1 MTMKRLKSLAY
12 ATALAA
18 GVLAVSV
25 HGPAEAQV
33 QWTMTTAWPSAI
45 ELIEIDR
52 KFVETVRAIA
62 GDEINITF
70 HDGGTLVPTFEIFDA
85 VGTGDIQAAGDWPGY
100 WAGRGAAFSPIA
112 SHVSLFNALDS
123 ILWIQEWGGFE
134 LLNEI
139 YGEHNMVY
147 LPYGVTNNESGFRTR
162 TPLVS
167 LEDLEGMRL
176 RLSGREQGL
185 VLERI
190 GGEQVLLA
198 GGEIYTALE
207 RGVIDGAEFSV
218 PGVDYEAGFHE
229 VTDHWT
235 VPGWHQSQSLF
246 GVMINKDSWDALD
259 EGLQDKLKI
268 AAERTLLWSLG
279 WSERRSNE
287 GTKAFEEAGVEIHR
301 WSDEALDRVQEM
313 ALEVIV
319 QSACEDPMTARVY
332 HSQISY
338 LQDYALWR
346 GMSEPFNLGR
356 NPPTP
361 DLAAIEECM

>member
-1 MTMKRLKSLAY
+1 MKRLKSIA
-12 ATALAA
+12 ATTALAA
-18 GVLAVSV
+18 GVLALVGN
-25 HGPAEAQV
+25 GPAEAQV
-33 QWTMTTAWPSAI
+33 QWTMTTAWPSSI

-62 GDEINITF
+62 GDEINIQF

-85 VGTGDIQAAGDWPGY
+85 VGQGDIQAAGDWPGY
-100 WAGRGAAFSPIA
+100 WAGRSPAFSPIA
-112 SHVSLFNALDS
+112 SHVSLFTALDT
-123 ILWIQEWGGFE
+123 ILWVQEWGGAE
-134 LLNEI
+134 LHNEV

-147 LPYGVTNNESGFRTR
+147 LVYGVTNNESGFRTN

-167 LEDLEGMRL
+167 LDDLSGMRL
-176 RLSGREQGL
+176 RLSGREQGQ

-198 GGEIYTALE
+198 GQEIYTALE
-207 RGVIDGAEFSV
+207 RGVLDGAEYSV

-229 VTDHWT
+229 VTNYWS
-235 VPGWHQSQSLF
+235 VPGWHQTQSTF
-246 GVMINKDSWDALD
+246 GVMINKDAWDALD
-259 EGLQDKLKI
+259 EGLQEKLKI
-268 AAERTLLWSLG
+268 AAERTLLWSLA

-287 GTKAFEEAGVEIHR
+287 GTKAFQEAGVEINR
-301 WSDEALDRVQEM
+301 WSDEALERVQEM

-319 QSACEDPMTARVY
+319 QSSCENPLVAKIY